1 MDVGDAKEKQENQA
15 ERWPPSARVSPFRS
29 LCYTSPFFLLVSLFF
44 FAVCVLGVI
53 AARAV
58 LSLCAR
64 SYSPAVLV
72 SVFFRCDFIA
82 SMPRWGTTCSCR
94 ICASKA
100 AYVARRVRQRARA
113 RACGT
118 LPTAPNSRVDNNKN
132 DAVSNNDDNNACD
145 GARLPG
151 AENAPWYVLRA
162 PRDHMA
168 GFVASLVHTTPALA
182 ATAPCAIVVAA
193 CVGLGRSN
201 GPLVVEMISCVK
213 GSWVRCIAAMP
224 PSVRRRCLLWLAIK
238 SRERECR
245 LCLPFASA
253 LCVRAAH
260 AYWFDAGCATLA
272 IVVVRR
278 GPFSSGCAKD
288 ALTEHH
294 GLPRTW
300 DFMNAKGWKG
310 KGGVTHLPQVDWIV
324 RRNGTLVDPR
334 GRTRD
339 WTPIYP
345 LPSSSSSLLQTG
357 ARAPVDADR
366 GAPLPEPVGLL
377 ISGGSLPGG
386 LAAWIAS
393 YATADERKRLLAPL
407 ASPQPC
413 LARPPPA
420 RPTAAA
426 PVICTR
432 LPKSARPPARPDGPA
447 RSERAAVSYGTHRA
461 PPVPPPDATTTT
473 TPVTTSV
480 VMRHAATAQVPR
492 PRLLCGSGARCPTP
506 SQTVCT
512 DKRHV
517 LVECDAGC
525 RTCYHNACWRN
536 RRTDH
541 RGDNAVTP
549 DEPCPTPDCWG
560 ALARVVS
567 VGGAGLV
574 EHVVWPRETT
584 KGSDLGVRTRS
595 ADDADRHDAAVQ
607 RNRVQTH
614 AHDRPFARDGT
625 ASACM
630 ATAAEPTYSH
640 QVPVDAPPAPHPHQ
654 NSLPPPPQP
663 LSSTAVTMTASEVA
677 LRDVPLPALMAH
689 AGHDAK
695 YGDLVD
701 DDNGIDGDNGERGN
715 GNKDNGPPSIYG
727 TDGGAG
733 RKKTQRV
740 RAQKRQRVRARER
753 AMWSAVVVDGPL
765 AVDIATDDD
774 LLWPEFFRP

>member
-1 MDVGDAKEKQENQA
+1 M
-15 ERWPPSARVSPFRS
+15 
-29 LCYTSPFFLLVSLFF
+29 
-44 FAVCVLGVI
+44 
-53 AARAV
+53 
-58 LSLCAR
+58 
-64 SYSPAVLV
+64 
-72 SVFFRCDFIA
+72 
-82 SMPRWGTTCSCR
+82 
-94 ICASKA
+94 
-100 AYVARRVRQRARA
+100 ARRVRQRARA

-132 DAVSNNDDNNACD
+132 DAVSNNDDSNACD

-193 CVGLGRSN
+193 CVGLAKSN

-245 LCLPFASA
+245 VCLPFASA

-278 GPFSSGCAKD
+278 SPFSSGCAKD

-345 LPSSSSSLLQTG
+345 PSPSSLLQTD
-357 ARAPVDADR
+357 ARAPTDADQCS
-366 GAPLPEPVGLL
+366 PLPEPVGLL
-377 ISGGSLPGG
+377 ISGGSLAGG

-407 ASPQPC
+407 ASPPS
-413 LARPPPA
+413 LPVRPPSAGPS
-420 RPTAAA
+420 AAVA
-426 PVICTR
+426 PVFCAR
-432 LPKSARPPARPDGPA
+432 SPKSARPEGLKPSARPERIVVPYSAYSGRPA
-447 RSERAAVSYGTHRA
+447 PPPDTTA
-461 PPVPPPDATTTT
+461 PPVAT
-473 TPVTTSV
+473 SAA
-480 VMRHAATAQVPR
+480 RHAATAQAPR
-492 PRLLCGSGARCPTP
+492 PRLLCGAGARCPAP

-517 LVECDAGC
+517 RTECDAGC
-525 RTCYHNACWRN
+525 RTCYHGSCWRN
-536 RRTDH
+536 RRTD
-541 RGDNAVTP
+541 RSGDGVPAHG
-549 DEPCPTPDCWG
+549 EPCPTPDCWG
-560 ALARVVS
+560 ALARVIS

-574 EHVVWPRETT
+574 EHVVWSRDTT
-584 KGSDLGVRTRS
+584 KGSHIDVRARP
-595 ADDADRHDAAVQ
+595 ADDADRHDAAIQ
-607 RNRVQTH
+607 HNPMQARTRDGPF
-614 AHDRPFARDGT
+614 AHDSS
-625 ASACM
+625 ASALV
-630 ATAAEPTYSH
+630 AIVADPTRGRQIPFDTPS
-640 QVPVDAPPAPHPHQ
+640 APPLPR
-654 NSLPPPPQP
+654 NGLPPSPQP
-663 LSSTAVTMTASEVA
+663 RSSTAVTMTASETT
-677 LRDVPLPALMAH
+677 LRDVYLPTLMARADH
-689 AGHDAK
+689 TAK
-695 YGDLVD
+695 YGDVVVD
-701 DDNGIDGDNGERGN
+701 NSDDGERGN
-715 GNKDNGPPSIYG
+715 GIKDNGPPSIYDTG
-727 TDGGAG
+727 GGAG
-733 RKKTQRV
+733 RKKMQRV

-753 AMWSAVVVDGPL
+753 ATWSAAVVDGPL
-765 AVDIATDDD
+765 VVDIATNDDD